1 MARPKKYADEA
12 AKQRAYRRRKYLDTL
27 TPEES
32 AFQRAQH
39 AHQGFQFWANQGDE
53 LAAKLLGRSCFETA
67 LNVLAHLGTY
77 ALSHAHE
84 HEIVPVNEPNWF
96 GVKSE

>member
-12 AKQRAYRRRKYLDTL
+12 EKQRAYRQRKHWQTL

-32 AFQRAQH
+32 AFQRAQY
-39 AHQGFQFWANQGDE
+39 AHQGIQRYANHGDQM
-53 LAAKLLGRSCFETA
+53 AARLLGKNCVETA
-67 LNVLAHLGTY
+67 LNVLAHLGIH
-77 ALSHAHE
+77 ALKHAHA

-96 GVKSE
+96 GVKSK

>member
-12 AKQRAYRRRKYLDTL
+12 EKQRAYRRRKYLDTL

-32 AFQRAQH
+32 AFQRAQY
-39 AHQGFQFWANQGDE
+39 AHQGIQHYANHGDPV
-53 LAAKLLGRSCFETA
+53 AARLLGKTCFETA
-67 LNVLAHLGTY
+67 LNVLAHLGIY

-84 HEIVPVNEPNWF
+84 HEIVPVNEPHWF

>member
-12 AKQRAYRRRKYLDTL
+12 AKQRAYRHRKHFATL

-32 AFQRAQH
+32 AFQRAEY
-39 AHQGFQFWANQGDE
+39 AHQQFQVYANRGDE
-53 LAAKLLGRSCFETA
+53 LAARLLGKNCFDTA
-67 LNVLAHLGTY
+67 LNVLAHLGIY
-77 ALSHAHE
+77 ALSSAHE

-96 GVKSE
+96 GLKSE

>member
-1 MARPKKYADEA
+1 MARPRKYADDAE
-12 AKQRAYRRRKYLDTL
+12 KQRIYRYRKYLETL

-32 AFQRAQH
+32 AFERAQH
-39 AHQGFQFWANQGDE
+39 AHQRFQVYANHGDE
-53 LAAKLLGRSCFETA
+53 LAARLLGKNCVETA

-84 HEIVPVNEPNWF
+84 HEIIPVNEPNWF